1 MKNFWKG
8 LTLVTVSLL
17 LIGGSV
23 AGVMSADKQ
32 VVKLGFIGPFVGG
45 DATEGLAARNCFDL
59 AIRQAN
65 DSGKYKYKY
74 ELIVLD
80 DESTPSV
87 GVAAALKLTSDP
99 AVIAACGHWNSPVA
113 FATTH
118 IFGSFKMPFMIW
130 ACMHPDLTKN
140 NKYPEITRISSTLD
154 VENKDLAEFVVN
166 KLGYKKW
173 AIISDPTVYG
183 VANAENF
190 GDQVKKLGGEIVSVD
205 YAPVGTMDFRP
216 ILTKIDKFKPDGI
229 YSGNVVMEGGL
240 IKSQMA
246 KLGLNYLY
254 AANSGL
260 YPKKFFEL
268 TGKDSEATIVTK
280 PGVAMEKL
288 KEWEPFKKAYEQ
300 AGYKEPAGWY
310 SLYAYDAANIIMN
323 TIEKV
328 GPDRAKV
335 TKEIRETAYNGL
347 TGPVKFDGT
356 GQNVHTLN
364 TLYVAQNGD
373 WVLWSESDYAKGKKK
388 LPPIRSKK

>member
-1 MKNFWKG
+1 MRRFWIG
-8 LTLVTVSLL
+8 STIVLVALL
-17 LIGGSV
+17 LIGMGTDVSW
-23 AGVMSADKQ
+23 AQKK
-32 VVKLGFIGPFVGG
+32 VVKLGFIGPFIGG

-59 AIRQAN
+59 AVKQAN
-65 DSGKYKYKY
+65 ASGKYQYKY

-99 AVIAACGHWNSPVA
+99 EVIAACGHWNSPVA

-118 IFGSFKMPFMIW
+118 IFGSFKVPLMIW
-130 ACMHPDLTKN
+130 ACMHPDLTAK
-140 NKYPEITRISSTLD
+140 NKYPEVTRISSTLD
-154 VENKDLAEFVVN
+154 VENKDLAEFVIK

-190 GDQVKKLGGEIVSVD
+190 GGEVKKQGGEVVSVD

-216 ILTKIDKFKPDGI
+216 ILTKIHKLKPDAI

-240 IKSQMA
+240 IKAQMG
-246 KLGLNYLY
+246 KLGLKYLY

-260 YPKKFFEL
+260 YPKKFFEIA
-268 TGKDSEATIVTK
+268 GKDSEATIVTK

-288 KEWEPFKKAYEQ
+288 KEWGPFKKAYDE
-300 AGYKEPAGWY
+300 GNYKEPAGWY
-310 SLYAYDAANIIMN
+310 ALYAYDAANIIMN
-323 TIEKV
+323 AIEKA

-335 TKEIRETAYNGL
+335 TQAIRDTTYSGL

-364 TLYVAQNGD
+364 TLYVAQGGD
-373 WVLWSESDYAKGKKK
+373 WVLWDESDYAKGKKK
-388 LPPIRSKK
+388 LPPIQGKK

>member
-1 MKNFWKG
+1 MKNFYKVFALMLFVFFIVG
-8 LTLVTVSLL
+8 MTT
-17 LIGGSV
+17 G
-23 AGVMSADKQ
+23 MSWGQKK
-32 VVKLGFIGPFVGG
+32 VVKLGFIGPFIGG

-59 AIRQAN
+59 AVKQAN
-65 DSGKYKYKY
+65 ASGKYQYRY
-74 ELIVLD
+74 ELMILD

-99 AVIAACGHWNSPVA
+99 EVIAACGHWNSPVA

-130 ACMHPDLTKN
+130 ACMHPDLTAK
-140 NKYPEITRISSTLD
+140 NKYPEVTRISSTLD
-154 VENKDLAEFVVN
+154 VENKDLAQFVVK
-166 KLGYKKW
+166 KLGYKRW
-173 AIISDPTVYG
+173 AIVSDPTVYG

-190 GDQVKKLGGEIVSVD
+190 GNEVKNNGGEVVSVD
-205 YAPVGTMDFRP
+205 FAPVGTMDFRP
-216 ILTKIDKFKPDGI
+216 ILTKIDNLKPDAI

-260 YPKKFFEL
+260 YPKKFFEI

-288 KEWEPFKKAYEQ
+288 KEWAPFKKAYD
-300 AGYKEPAGWY
+300 AGGYKEPAGWY
-310 SLYAYDAANIIMN
+310 ALYAYDAANIIMN
-323 TIEKV
+323 AIEKV

-335 TKEIRETAYNGL
+335 TQAIRETEYAGL
-347 TGPVKFDGT
+347 TGPVKFDKT

-364 TLYVAQNGD
+364 TLYVAQGGD
-373 WVLWSESDYAKGKKK
+373 WVLWDESDYSKGKKK
-388 LPPIRSKK
+388 LPPVRGKK